1 MKIPRKTFE
10 ANVPSMAMGDI
21 AFLLLIFFIILAKAV
36 DDSHVVWTPA
46 EIPDP
51 EAVGSPLASVAID
64 VDEATHLNGEEIDP
78 ASLSAALKEIL
89 SDTPPGK
96 RTVFLKVHH
105 EAKAGSFQPA
115 IEAISVAGGDLVH
128 IVEQHQAEEGQ

>member
-1 MKIPRKTFE
+1 MKIPRKQFE

-46 EIPDP
+46 EVP
-51 EAVGSPLASVAID
+51 EIEAAGSPLASVAID
-64 VDEATHLNGEEIDP
+64 VDEKTFLNGEEID
-78 ASLSAALKEIL
+78 AANLSDALKEAL
-89 SDTPPGK
+89 GDSPPGK
-96 RTVFLKVHH
+96 RTVFLKVNH
-105 EAKAGSFQPA
+105 EAHARTFQPA

-128 IVEQHQAEEGQ
+128 ILEQREEEEN

>member
-10 ANVPSMAMGDI
+10 ANVPSIAMGDI

-46 EIPDP
+46 KIDEI
-51 EAVGSPLASVAID
+51 EVAGSPLASVAID
-64 VDEATHLNGEEIDP
+64 VEEKTFLNGEEIDV
-78 ASLSAALKEIL
+78 ASLSDQLKEVL
-89 SDTPPGK
+89 GVAPPGK

-105 EAKAGSFQPA
+105 EARARSFQPA
-115 IEAISVAGGDLVH
+115 IEAISIAGGDLTH
-128 IVEQHQAEEGQ
+128 IVEENPEQENQ